1 MKGTGSLKFRNNLG
15 IWNLDQDVQES
26 GNLVRDVDNQQITL
40 DIYAPLEVGG
50 KNGQG

>member
-1 MKGTGSLKFRNNLG
+1 MDMRMAFRNNLG